1 MTVFFKVLG
10 SGIGDV
16 VVCKST
22 FESFCR
28 NTTENVVFVARGPRQ
43 VGLSKLL
50 DGAVSEVKEF
60 EIEESMKDGDSVIN
74 LRDHPWQREHDWF
87 SADFKVRYPNIKILE
102 ILDDICRDK
111 GIAGNARAFKPF
123 AFEFDSR
130 AANKV
135 IVMPGTTMKAKK
147 MKPTFWQNLVEQ
159 LRAKNIQT
167 IMLGSADASPE
178 ITELVDLG
186 IEHIATPELQDA
198 INLIS
203 SSKAVVSVDTG
214 LMHIAVQQGIKTV
227 AIFGQCEIY
236 YRPAGNCIPVFTDRR
251 ISEYEFTG
259 QYKLFDFAVD
269 YDSWDYLPP
278 ASNDGALIKFDD
290 SAQIIAL
297 LGLGKIK
304 KWE

>member
-28 NTTENVVFVARGPRQ
+28 NIDEDVVFVARGPRQ

-50 DGAVSEVKEF
+50 DGAAGEVKEF
-60 EIEESMKDGDSVIN
+60 EIEQNMKGGDRIIN
-74 LRDHPWQREHDWF
+74 LRDHPWQCEHDWF
-87 SADFKVRYPNIKILE
+87 SADFKARHPNIKIFE

-111 GIAGNARAFKPF
+111 EIVANTREFRALP
-123 AFEFDSR
+123 FEFDAR
-130 AANKV
+130 AADKV
-135 IVMPGTTMKAKK
+135 IVVPGTTMKAKK
-147 MKPTFWQNLVEQ
+147 MKLTFWQNLVRQ
-159 LRAKNIQT
+159 LGLKNIQT
-167 IMLGSADASPE
+167 IMLGKSDGAPE
-178 ITELVDLG
+178 IAELVEVG
-186 IEHIATPELQDA
+186 IEHISTPELQDA

-236 YRPAGNCIPVFTDRR
+236 YRPAANCIPIFTDRR

-259 QYKLFDFAVD
+259 EYKLWNFAVD

-278 ASNDGALIKFDD
+278 KADEGALIKFDD
-290 SAQIIAL
+290 PAKIIEL
-297 LGLGKIK
+297 LGFGKSK
-304 KWE
+304 